1 MKPVLFRAVIIDKKR
16 KENKKTMKFNFNF
29 KNKNMLTKALS
40 IVLVC
45 LTAFG
50 AIMGVSALSN
60 SLSEDTKIINP
71 KFEIGGLDNTTGKYV
86 ETEGSIYTKES
97 FECQGLTIKLD
108 FDSQVK
114 YQVFYYDE
122 LDEYIGECTAEYDE
136 SVELEVPENAKF
148 ARIKVTPVWGADV
161 KEKDRVVKWYNVHK
175 YSTQLE
181 ISVLKDQEAFV
192 ETPEA

>member
-1 MKPVLFRAVIIDKKR
+1 MKL
-16 KENKKTMKFNFNF
+16 NYKTKQI
-29 KNKNMLTKALS
+29 LS
-40 IVLVC
+40 IIMVC
-45 LTAFG
+45 VIAFG
-50 AIMGVSALSN
+50 AIMGLSALSN
-60 SLSEDTKIINP
+60 KLDEDMKIITP
-71 KFEIGGLDNTTGKYV
+71 TFEVGGLDNITGKYV

-136 SVELEVPENAKF
+136 SVELVVPENAKF
-148 ARIKVTPVWGADV
+148 ARVKVTPVWGADV
-161 KEKDRVVKWYNVHK
+161 KANDRVVEWYEVFK

-181 ISVLKDQEAFV
+181 ISVFKDQEAVV
-192 ETPEA
+192 EPTED

>member
-1 MKPVLFRAVIIDKKR
+1 MKLNNKTKQII
-16 KENKKTMKFNFNF
+16 
-29 KNKNMLTKALS
+29 S
-40 IVLVC
+40 IVMVC
-45 LTAFG
+45 VIALG
-50 AIMGVSALSN
+50 AIMGLSALSN
-60 SLSEDTKIINP
+60 KLDEDMKIITP
-71 KFEIGGLDNTTGKYV
+71 TFEVGGLDNTTGKYV
-86 ETEGSIYTKES
+86 ETEGSIYTKKS

-136 SVELEVPENAKF
+136 SVELVVPENAKF
-148 ARIKVTPVWGADV
+148 ARVKVTPIWGADV
-161 KEKDRVVKWYNVHK
+161 KANDRVVEWYEVLK

-181 ISVLKDQEAFV
+181 ISVFKDQEVSV

>member
-1 MKPVLFRAVIIDKKR
+1 MKLNYKTKQII
-16 KENKKTMKFNFNF
+16 
-29 KNKNMLTKALS
+29 S

-45 LTAFG
+45 VIAFG
-50 AIMGVSALSN
+50 AIMGLSALSKK
-60 SLSEDTKIINP
+60 LDEDMKIITP
-71 KFEIGGLDNTTGKYV
+71 TFEVGGLDNTTGKYV
-86 ETEGSIYTKES
+86 ETEGSIYTKKS

-136 SVELEVPENAKF
+136 SVELVVPENAKF
-148 ARIKVTPVWGADV
+148 ARVKVTPIWGADV
-161 KEKDRVVKWYNVHK
+161 KANDRVVEWYEVLK

-181 ISVLKDQEAFV
+181 ISVFKDQEVSV